1 METKII
7 NGRAIAKEIKNEVKN
22 EVAMLKKVDKDVSL
36 SVIMVGE
43 DPASQTYVKQ
53 KEKAC
58 EELGIKCCT
67 YKCSEDIT
75 EENLLFIIETLNNVD
90 SIDAILVQLPL
101 PKHISTDR
109 VIQRIGQYKD
119 VDGLNIQNIGKL
131 TKGGEDGFIP
141 CTPSGIMELL
151 KRSNIEIEG
160 KHCVVIGR
168 SNLVGKPISLLLQ
181 EANGTVTMCHSKTQD
196 LEKYCKMADILI
208 VAAGKPHLI
217 NGSMIKEGAV
227 VIDVGIHRTENG
239 LCGDVDTESCMGI
252 ASAITPVPGGVGP
265 MTVAMLM
272 QNCVKAHI
280 KLDKYRRMF

>member
-7 NGRAIAKEIKNEVKN
+7 NGRAIAREIKNEVKK
-22 EVAMLKKVDKDVSL
+22 EVEMLKKVGNGVSL
-36 SVIMVGE
+36 NVIMVGE
-43 DPASQTYVKQ
+43 DPASETYVKQ

-58 EELGIKCCT
+58 EELGIKCHT
-67 YKCSEDIT
+67 YKYSEGIT
-75 EENLLFIIETLNNVD
+75 EEYLLFVIGTLNNVD
-90 SIDAILVQLPL
+90 CIDGILVQLPL
-101 PKHISTDR
+101 PKHISTDS
-109 VIQRIGQYKD
+109 VVQEISQYKD

-196 LEKYCKMADILI
+196 LEKYCKMADILV

-239 LCGDVDTESCMGI
+239 LCGDVDTESCVGI

-265 MTVAMLM
+265 VTVAMLM
-272 QNCVKAHI
+272 KNCVKAHI